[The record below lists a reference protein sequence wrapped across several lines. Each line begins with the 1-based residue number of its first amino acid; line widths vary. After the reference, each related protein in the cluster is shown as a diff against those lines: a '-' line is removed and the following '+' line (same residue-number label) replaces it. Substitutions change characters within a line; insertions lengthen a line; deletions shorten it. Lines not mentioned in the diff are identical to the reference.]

1 MDTHLLYQ
9 NLAVIAAF
17 LLIYSLIA
25 GRFESKLVNGP
36 LLFLL
41 TGWLLGPGGLALL
54 SLSIDSAGIKLLA
67 ELTLVIVL
75 FNDAANT
82 NWQILLANRQLP
94 IRLLMI
100 GLPLTL
106 IAGALFGH
114 WIFPDLPLLEMAIL
128 STILAPTDAA
138 LGKAVVSNPA
148 VPAPVREG
156 LNQESGLNDG
166 ICVPVLLLLLALI
179 SPTEQHTGTATLAI
193 TLMLEEIGIGLLVAF
208 VLTSL
213 TIRLLKIAYLNGWQ
227 LPLWRQLTM
236 PGLALLC
243 FALAQTLGGSG
254 FIAAFVGGLFIG
266 HRLGEHKHAYM
277 DSCEG
282 YGDLLSVV
290 IWMVFGATLMPMLPE
305 SAALAILALCR
316 CQPHPAADG
325 AGLAQPYRYRPQT
338 RAQALYRLVRAAGPC
353 QHRLCGDGA
362 AKRAGA
368 DRPAPHHR
376 HRALH
381 HHIERAAARPHRQP
395 LGRAFQAS
403 LSQAAPI
410 KMPPTGGIFFRGMG
424 H

>member
-1 MDTHLLYQ
+1 MDASLIYQ
-9 NLAVIAAF
+9 NLAVLAAF

-25 GRFESKLVNGP
+25 GRFESRLINGP

-41 TGWLLGPGGLALL
+41 MGWLLGSGGLGLL
-54 SLSIDSAGIKLLA
+54 SLSINSNGIKLLA

-75 FNDAANT
+75 FSDAANT
-82 NWQILLANRQLP
+82 NWQVLAANRALP
-94 IRLLMI
+94 MRLLLI

-106 IAGALFGH
+106 IGGTLFGL
-114 WIFPDLPLLEMAIL
+114 WLYPDLPLLEIAIL

-148 VPAPVREG
+148 VPAPIREG

-179 SPTEQHTGTATLAI
+179 APTEQHAGTGMLAVTL
-193 TLMLEEIGIGLLVAF
+193 LLEEIGIGLLVAL
-208 VLTSL
+208 VLASL
-213 TIRLLKIAYLNGWQ
+213 TIRLLKTSYLNGWQ

-254 FIAAFVGGLFIG
+254 FIAAFVGGLLIG

-305 SAALAILALCR
+305 LLHWQYWLYAAASLTLLRMLPVWLSLLGTGLKPELKLFIGWFGPR
-316 CQPHPAADG
+316 
-325 AGLAQPYRYRPQT
+325 GLASIVFAVMVLQHEP
-338 RAQALYRLVRAAGPC
+338 ALLGQKPIIATVLCTIVLSVILHGISANPWVRRFKAA
-353 QHRLCGDGA
+353 
-362 AKRAGA
+362 
-368 DRPAPHHR
+368 
-376 HRALH
+376 
-381 HHIERAAARPHRQP
+381 
-395 LGRAFQAS
+395 
-403 LSQAAPI
+403 
-410 KMPPTGGIFFRGMG
+410 
-424 H
+424 

>member
-1 MDTHLLYQ
+1 MDASLIYQ

-25 GRFESKLVNGP
+25 GRFESRLINGP

-41 TGWLLGPGGLALL
+41 MGWLLGPGGIELL
-54 SLSIDSAGIKLLA
+54 SLSIDSDGIKLLA

-75 FNDAANT
+75 FSDAANT
-82 NWQILLANRQLP
+82 NWQVLLANRSLP
-94 IRLLMI
+94 IRLLLI

-106 IAGALFGH
+106 LAGTLFGR
-114 WIFPDLPLLEMAIL
+114 WVYPDLPLLELAIL

-148 VPAPVREG
+148 VPAPIREG

-179 SPTEQHTGTATLAI
+179 APTEQHSGTGLLAI
-193 TLMLEEIGIGLLVAF
+193 TLLLEEIGIGLLVAWG
-208 VLTSL
+208 LTTFTL
-213 TIRLLKIAYLNGWQ
+213 RLLKTSYLNGWQ

-254 FIAAFVGGLFIG
+254 FIAAFVGGLLMG
-266 HRLGEHKHAYM
+266 RKLGEHKHAYL

-290 IWMVFGATLMPMLPE
+290 IWMVFGATLMPMLAE
-305 SAALAILALCR
+305 LLHWQYWLYAAASLTLLRMLPVWLSLLGTGLKLELKLFIGWFGPR
-316 CQPHPAADG
+316 
-325 AGLAQPYRYRPQT
+325 GLASIVFAVMVLQNEPALLGQRPIIAT
-338 RAQALYRLVRAAGPC
+338 V
-353 QHRLCGDGA
+353 LCTIILSVI
-362 AKRAGA
+362 
-368 DRPAPHHR
+368 
-376 HRALH
+376 LH
-381 HHIERAAARPHRQP
+381 GLTANPWAARFKPR
-395 LGRAFQAS
+395 
-403 LSQAAPI
+403 
-410 KMPPTGGIFFRGMG
+410 
-424 H
+424 

>member
-17 LLIYSLIA
+17 LLLYSLIA

-41 TGWLLGPGGLALL
+41 TGWLLGPGGLELL

-82 NWQILLANRQLP
+82 NWQVLLANRQLP
-94 IRLLMI
+94 IRLLLI

-106 IAGALFGH
+106 LCGALFGH
-114 WIFPDLPLLEMAIL
+114 WLFPDLPLLEMAIL

-148 VPAPVREG
+148 VPAPLREG

-179 SPTEQHTGTATLAI
+179 APTEEHTGTAALAI

-208 VLTSL
+208 VLTAL
-213 TIRLLKIAYLNGWQ
+213 TVRLLKVSYLNGWQ

-254 FIAAFVGGLFIG
+254 FIAAFVGGLLMG
-266 HRLGEHKHAYM
+266 RRLGEHKHAYI

-290 IWMVFGATLMPMLPE
+290 IWMVFGATLMPILPE
-305 SAALAILALCR
+305 LLHWQYWLYAIASLTLLR
-316 CQPHPAADG
+316 MVPVWLSLIGTGLKPELKLFIG
-325 AGLAQPYRYRPQT
+325 WFGPRGLASIVFAVMVLQNEPSLIGQRPIIAT
-338 RAQALYRLVRAAGPC
+338 V
-353 QHRLCGDGA
+353 LCTIILSVI
-362 AKRAGA
+362 
-368 DRPAPHHR
+368 
-376 HRALH
+376 LH
-381 HHIERAAARPHRQP
+381 GLTAYPWVERFKPR
-395 LGRAFQAS
+395 
-403 LSQAAPI
+403 
-410 KMPPTGGIFFRGMG
+410 
-424 H
+424 

>member
-1 MDTHLLYQ
+1 MDASLIYQ
-9 NLAVIAAF
+9 NLAVLAAF

-25 GRFESKLVNGP
+25 GRFESRLINGP

-41 TGWLLGPGGLALL
+41 MGWLLGSGGLGLL
-54 SLSIDSAGIKLLA
+54 SLSINSNGIKLLA

-75 FNDAANT
+75 FSDAANT
-82 NWQILLANRQLP
+82 NWQVLAANRALP
-94 IRLLMI
+94 MRLLLI

-106 IAGALFGH
+106 IGGTLFGL
-114 WIFPDLPLLEMAIL
+114 WLYPDLPLLEMAIL

-148 VPAPVREG
+148 VPAPIREG

-179 SPTEQHTGTATLAI
+179 APTEQHAGTGMLAVTL
-193 TLMLEEIGIGLLVAF
+193 LLEEIGIGLLVAL
-208 VLTSL
+208 VLASL
-213 TIRLLKIAYLNGWQ
+213 TIRLLKTSYLNGWQ

-254 FIAAFVGGLFIG
+254 FIAAFVGGLLIG

-305 SAALAILALCR
+305 LLHWQYWLYAAASITLLRMLPVWLSLLGTGLKPELKLFIGWFGPR
-316 CQPHPAADG
+316 
-325 AGLAQPYRYRPQT
+325 GLASIVFAVMVLQHEP
-338 RAQALYRLVRAAGPC
+338 ALLGQKPIIATVLCTIVLSVILHGISANPWVRRFKAA
-353 QHRLCGDGA
+353 
-362 AKRAGA
+362 
-368 DRPAPHHR
+368 
-376 HRALH
+376 
-381 HHIERAAARPHRQP
+381 
-395 LGRAFQAS
+395 
-403 LSQAAPI
+403 
-410 KMPPTGGIFFRGMG
+410 
-424 H
+424 

>member
-1 MDTHLLYQ
+1 MDASLIYQ

-25 GRFESKLVNGP
+25 GRFESRLINGP

-41 TGWLLGPGGLALL
+41 MGWLLGPGGIELL
-54 SLSIDSAGIKLLA
+54 SLSIDSDGIKLLA

-75 FNDAANT
+75 FSDAANT
-82 NWQILLANRQLP
+82 NWQVLLANRSLP
-94 IRLLMI
+94 IRLLLI

-106 IAGALFGH
+106 LAGTLFGR
-114 WIFPDLPLLEMAIL
+114 WVYPDLPLLELAIL

-148 VPAPVREG
+148 VPAPIREG

-179 SPTEQHTGTATLAI
+179 APTEQHSGTGLLAI
-193 TLMLEEIGIGLLVAF
+193 TLLLEEIGIGLLVAWG
-208 VLTSL
+208 LTTFTL
-213 TIRLLKIAYLNGWQ
+213 RLLKTSYLNGWQ

-254 FIAAFVGGLFIG
+254 FIAAFVGGLLMG
-266 HRLGEHKHAYM
+266 RKLGEHKHAYL

-290 IWMVFGATLMPMLPE
+290 IWMVFGATLMPMLAE
-305 SAALAILALCR
+305 LLHWQYWLYAAASLTLLRMLPVWLSLLGTGLRLELKLFIGWFGPR
-316 CQPHPAADG
+316 
-325 AGLAQPYRYRPQT
+325 GLASIVFAVMVLQNEPALLGQRPIIAT
-338 RAQALYRLVRAAGPC
+338 V
-353 QHRLCGDGA
+353 LCTIILSVI
-362 AKRAGA
+362 
-368 DRPAPHHR
+368 
-376 HRALH
+376 LH
-381 HHIERAAARPHRQP
+381 GLSANPWVARFKPR
-395 LGRAFQAS
+395 
-403 LSQAAPI
+403 
-410 KMPPTGGIFFRGMG
+410 
-424 H
+424 

>member
-1 MDTHLLYQ
+1 MDAHLLYQ

-41 TGWLLGPGGLALL
+41 SGWLLGPGGLELL

-82 NWQILLANRQLP
+82 SWQVLLANRQLP
-94 IRLLMI
+94 IRLLLI

-106 IAGALFGH
+106 LCGALFGH

-179 SPTEQHTGTATLAI
+179 APTEQHAGTATLAI

-213 TIRLLKIAYLNGWQ
+213 TIRLLKISYLNGWQ
-227 LPLWRQLTM
+227 PPLWRQLTM

-290 IWMVFGATLMPMLPE
+290 IWMVFGATLMPILPE
-305 SAALAILALCR
+305 LLHWQYWLYAIASLTLLRMAPVWLSLIGTGLKPELKLFIGWFGPR
-316 CQPHPAADG
+316 
-325 AGLAQPYRYRPQT
+325 GLASIVFAVMVLQNEPSLIGQRPIIAT
-338 RAQALYRLVRAAGPC
+338 V
-353 QHRLCGDGA
+353 LCTIILSVI
-362 AKRAGA
+362 
-368 DRPAPHHR
+368 
-376 HRALH
+376 LH
-381 HHIERAAARPHRQP
+381 GLTANPWVERFKPR
-395 LGRAFQAS
+395 
-403 LSQAAPI
+403 
-410 KMPPTGGIFFRGMG
+410 
-424 H
+424 

>member
-1 MDTHLLYQ
+1 MDAHLLYQ

-17 LLIYSLIA
+17 LLLYSLIA

-41 TGWLLGPGGLALL
+41 TGWLLGPGGLELL

-82 NWQILLANRQLP
+82 NWQVLLANRQLP
-94 IRLLMI
+94 IRLLLI

-106 IAGALFGH
+106 LCGALFGH
-114 WIFPDLPLLEMAIL
+114 WLFPDLPLLEMAIL

-148 VPAPVREG
+148 VPAPLREG

-179 SPTEQHTGTATLAI
+179 APTEEHTGTAALAI

-208 VLTSL
+208 VLTAL
-213 TIRLLKIAYLNGWQ
+213 TVRLLKVSYLNGWQ

-254 FIAAFVGGLFIG
+254 
-266 HRLGEHKHAYM
+266 
-277 DSCEG
+277 
-282 YGDLLSVV
+282 
-290 IWMVFGATLMPMLPE
+290 
-305 SAALAILALCR
+305 
-316 CQPHPAADG
+316 
-325 AGLAQPYRYRPQT
+325 
-338 RAQALYRLVRAAGPC
+338 
-353 QHRLCGDGA
+353 
-362 AKRAGA
+362 
-368 DRPAPHHR
+368 
-376 HRALH
+376 
-381 HHIERAAARPHRQP
+381 
-395 LGRAFQAS
+395 
-403 LSQAAPI
+403 
-410 KMPPTGGIFFRGMG
+410 
-424 H
+424 

>member
-1 MDTHLLYQ
+1 MDASLIYQ

-25 GRFESKLVNGP
+25 GRFESRLINGP

-41 TGWLLGPGGLALL
+41 MGWLLGPGGIELL
-54 SLSIDSAGIKLLA
+54 SLSIDSDGIKLLA

-75 FNDAANT
+75 FSDAANT
-82 NWQILLANRQLP
+82 NWQVLLANRSLP
-94 IRLLMI
+94 IRLLLI

-106 IAGALFGH
+106 LAGTLFGR
-114 WIFPDLPLLEMAIL
+114 WIYPDLPLLELAIL

-148 VPAPVREG
+148 VPAPIREG

-179 SPTEQHTGTATLAI
+179 APTEQHSGTGLLAI
-193 TLMLEEIGIGLLVAF
+193 TLLLEEIGIGLLVALG
-208 VLTSL
+208 LTTFTL
-213 TIRLLKIAYLNGWQ
+213 RLLKTSYLNGWQ

-254 FIAAFVGGLFIG
+254 FIAAFVGGLLMG
-266 HRLGEHKHAYM
+266 RKLGEHKHAYL

-290 IWMVFGATLMPMLPE
+290 IWMVFGATLMPMLAE
-305 SAALAILALCR
+305 LLHWQYWLYAAASLTLLRMLPVWLSLLGTGLKLELKLFIGWFGPR
-316 CQPHPAADG
+316 
-325 AGLAQPYRYRPQT
+325 GLASIVFAVMVLQNEPALLGQRPIIAT
-338 RAQALYRLVRAAGPC
+338 V
-353 QHRLCGDGA
+353 LCTIILSVI
-362 AKRAGA
+362 
-368 DRPAPHHR
+368 
-376 HRALH
+376 LH
-381 HHIERAAARPHRQP
+381 GLTANPWVARFKPR
-395 LGRAFQAS
+395 
-403 LSQAAPI
+403 
-410 KMPPTGGIFFRGMG
+410 
-424 H
+424 

>member
-1 MDTHLLYQ
+1 MDASLIYQ

-25 GRFESKLVNGP
+25 GRFESRLINGP

-41 TGWLLGPGGLALL
+41 MGWLLGPGGIELL
-54 SLSIDSAGIKLLA
+54 SLSIDSDGIKLLA

-75 FNDAANT
+75 FSDAANT
-82 NWQILLANRQLP
+82 NWQVLLANRSLP
-94 IRLLMI
+94 IRLLLI

-106 IAGALFGH
+106 LAGTLFGR
-114 WIFPDLPLLEMAIL
+114 WIYPDLPLLELAIL

-148 VPAPVREG
+148 VPAPIREG

-179 SPTEQHTGTATLAI
+179 APTEQHSGTGLLAI
-193 TLMLEEIGIGLLVAF
+193 TLLLEEIGIGLLVAWG
-208 VLTSL
+208 LTTFTL
-213 TIRLLKIAYLNGWQ
+213 RLLKTSYLNGWQ

-254 FIAAFVGGLFIG
+254 FIAAFVGGLLIG
-266 HRLGEHKHAYM
+266 RKLGEHKHAYM

-290 IWMVFGATLMPMLPE
+290 IWMVFGATLMPMLAE
-305 SAALAILALCR
+305 LLHWQYWLYAAASLTLLRMLPVWLSLLGTGLKLELKLFIGWFGPR
-316 CQPHPAADG
+316 
-325 AGLAQPYRYRPQT
+325 GLASIVFAVMVLQNEPALLGQRPIIAT
-338 RAQALYRLVRAAGPC
+338 V
-353 QHRLCGDGA
+353 LCTIILSVI
-362 AKRAGA
+362 
-368 DRPAPHHR
+368 
-376 HRALH
+376 LH
-381 HHIERAAARPHRQP
+381 GLTANPWVARFKPR
-395 LGRAFQAS
+395 
-403 LSQAAPI
+403 
-410 KMPPTGGIFFRGMG
+410 
-424 H
+424 

>member
-1 MDTHLLYQ
+1 MDAHLLYQ

-17 LLIYSLIA
+17 LLVYSLIA

-41 TGWLLGPGGLALL
+41 TGWLLGPGGLELL

-82 NWQILLANRQLP
+82 NWQVLLANRQLP
-94 IRLLMI
+94 IRLLLI

-106 IAGALFGH
+106 LGGALFGH

-179 SPTEQHTGTATLAI
+179 APTEQHAGTATLAI

-213 TIRLLKIAYLNGWQ
+213 TIRLLKISYLNGWQ

-290 IWMVFGATLMPMLPE
+290 IWMVFGATLMPILPE
-305 SAALAILALCR
+305 LLHWQYWLYAIASLTLLR
-316 CQPHPAADG
+316 IVPVWLSLIGTGLKPELKLFIG
-325 AGLAQPYRYRPQT
+325 WFGPRGLASIVFAVMVLQNEPSLIGQRPIIAT
-338 RAQALYRLVRAAGPC
+338 V
-353 QHRLCGDGA
+353 LCTIILSVI
-362 AKRAGA
+362 
-368 DRPAPHHR
+368 
-376 HRALH
+376 LH
-381 HHIERAAARPHRQP
+381 GLTANPWVERFKPR
-395 LGRAFQAS
+395 
-403 LSQAAPI
+403 
-410 KMPPTGGIFFRGMG
+410 
-424 H
+424 

>member
-1 MDTHLLYQ
+1 MIYQ

-25 GRFESKLVNGP
+25 GRFESRLINGP

-41 TGWLLGPGGLALL
+41 MGWLLGPGGIELL
-54 SLSIDSAGIKLLA
+54 SLSIDSDGIKLLA

-75 FNDAANT
+75 FSDAANT
-82 NWQILLANRQLP
+82 NWQVLLANRSLP
-94 IRLLMI
+94 IRLLLI

-106 IAGALFGH
+106 LAGTLFGR
-114 WIFPDLPLLEMAIL
+114 WVYPDLPLLELAIL

-148 VPAPVREG
+148 VPAPIREG

-179 SPTEQHTGTATLAI
+179 APTEQHSGTGLLAI
-193 TLMLEEIGIGLLVAF
+193 TLLLEEIGIGLLVAWG
-208 VLTSL
+208 LTTFTL
-213 TIRLLKIAYLNGWQ
+213 RLLKTSYLNGWQ

-254 FIAAFVGGLFIG
+254 FIAAFVGGLLMG
-266 HRLGEHKHAYM
+266 RKLGEHKHAYL

-290 IWMVFGATLMPMLPE
+290 IWMVFGATLMPMLAE
-305 SAALAILALCR
+305 LLHWQYWLYAAASLTLLRMVPVWLSLLGTGLKLELKLFIGWFGPR
-316 CQPHPAADG
+316 
-325 AGLAQPYRYRPQT
+325 GLASIVFAVMVLQNEPALLGQRPIIAT
-338 RAQALYRLVRAAGPC
+338 V
-353 QHRLCGDGA
+353 LCTIILSVI
-362 AKRAGA
+362 
-368 DRPAPHHR
+368 
-376 HRALH
+376 LH
-381 HHIERAAARPHRQP
+381 GLSANPWVARFKPR
-395 LGRAFQAS
+395 
-403 LSQAAPI
+403 
-410 KMPPTGGIFFRGMG
+410 
-424 H
+424 

>member
-1 MDTHLLYQ
+1 MDAHLLYQ

-41 TGWLLGPGGLALL
+41 TGWLLGPGGLELL

-82 NWQILLANRQLP
+82 NWQVLLANRQLP
-94 IRLLMI
+94 IRLLLI

-106 IAGALFGH
+106 LCGALFGH

-179 SPTEQHTGTATLAI
+179 APTEQHAGTVTLAI

-213 TIRLLKIAYLNGWQ
+213 TIRLLKISYLNGWQ

-290 IWMVFGATLMPMLPE
+290 IWMVFGATLMPILPE
-305 SAALAILALCR
+305 LLHWQYWLYAIASLTLLR
-316 CQPHPAADG
+316 MVPVWLSLIGTGLKPELKLFIG
-325 AGLAQPYRYRPQT
+325 WFGPRGLASIVFAVMVLQNEPSLIGQRPIIAT
-338 RAQALYRLVRAAGPC
+338 V
-353 QHRLCGDGA
+353 LCTIILSVI
-362 AKRAGA
+362 
-368 DRPAPHHR
+368 
-376 HRALH
+376 LH
-381 HHIERAAARPHRQP
+381 GLTANPWVERFKPR
-395 LGRAFQAS
+395 
-403 LSQAAPI
+403 
-410 KMPPTGGIFFRGMG
+410 
-424 H
+424 

>member
-1 MDTHLLYQ
+1 MDAHLLYQ

-17 LLIYSLIA
+17 LLVYSLIA

-41 TGWLLGPGGLALL
+41 TGWLLGPGGLELI

-82 NWQILLANRQLP
+82 NWQVLLANRQLP
-94 IRLLMI
+94 IRLLLI

-106 IAGALFGH
+106 LCGALFGH

-179 SPTEQHTGTATLAI
+179 APTEQHAGTATLAI

-213 TIRLLKIAYLNGWQ
+213 TIRLLKISYLNGWQ

-290 IWMVFGATLMPMLPE
+290 IWMVFGATLMPILPE
-305 SAALAILALCR
+305 LLHWQYWLYAFASLTLLRMVPVWLSLIGTGLKPELKLFIGWFGPR
-316 CQPHPAADG
+316 
-325 AGLAQPYRYRPQT
+325 GLASIVFAVMVLQNEPSLIGQRPIIAT
-338 RAQALYRLVRAAGPC
+338 V
-353 QHRLCGDGA
+353 LCTIILSVI
-362 AKRAGA
+362 
-368 DRPAPHHR
+368 
-376 HRALH
+376 LH
-381 HHIERAAARPHRQP
+381 GLTANPWVERFKPR
-395 LGRAFQAS
+395 
-403 LSQAAPI
+403 
-410 KMPPTGGIFFRGMG
+410 
-424 H
+424 

>member
-1 MDTHLLYQ
+1 MDASLIYQ

-25 GRFESKLVNGP
+25 GRFESRLINGP

-41 TGWLLGPGGLALL
+41 MGWLLGPGGIELL
-54 SLSIDSAGIKLLA
+54 SLSIDSDGIKLLA

-75 FNDAANT
+75 FSDAANT
-82 NWQILLANRQLP
+82 NWQVLLANRSLP
-94 IRLLMI
+94 IRLLLI

-106 IAGALFGH
+106 LAGTLFGR
-114 WIFPDLPLLEMAIL
+114 WIYPDLPLLELAIL

-148 VPAPVREG
+148 VPAPIREG

-179 SPTEQHTGTATLAI
+179 APTEQHSGTGLLAI
-193 TLMLEEIGIGLLVAF
+193 TLLLEEIGIGLLMAWG
-208 VLTSL
+208 LTTFTL
-213 TIRLLKIAYLNGWQ
+213 RLLKTSYLNGWQ

-254 FIAAFVGGLFIG
+254 FIAAFVGGLLMG
-266 HRLGEHKHAYM
+266 RKLGEHKHAYL

-290 IWMVFGATLMPMLPE
+290 IWMVFGATLMPMLAE
-305 SAALAILALCR
+305 LLHWQYWLYAAASLTLLRMLPVWLSLLGTGLKLELKLFIGWFGPR
-316 CQPHPAADG
+316 
-325 AGLAQPYRYRPQT
+325 GLASIVFAVMVLQNEPALLGQRPIIAT
-338 RAQALYRLVRAAGPC
+338 V
-353 QHRLCGDGA
+353 LCTIILSVI
-362 AKRAGA
+362 
-368 DRPAPHHR
+368 
-376 HRALH
+376 LH
-381 HHIERAAARPHRQP
+381 GLTANPWVARFKPR
-395 LGRAFQAS
+395 
-403 LSQAAPI
+403 
-410 KMPPTGGIFFRGMG
+410 
-424 H
+424 

>member
-1 MDTHLLYQ
+1 MDAHLLYQ

-17 LLIYSLIA
+17 LLLYSLIA

-41 TGWLLGPGGLALL
+41 TGWLLGPGGLELL

-82 NWQILLANRQLP
+82 NWQVLLANRQLP
-94 IRLLMI
+94 IRLLLI

-106 IAGALFGH
+106 LCGALFGH
-114 WIFPDLPLLEMAIL
+114 WLFPDLPLLEMAIL

-148 VPAPVREG
+148 VPAPLREG

-179 SPTEQHTGTATLAI
+179 APTEEHTGTAALAI

-208 VLTSL
+208 VLTAL
-213 TIRLLKIAYLNGWQ
+213 TVRLLKVSYLNGWQ

-290 IWMVFGATLMPMLPE
+290 IWMVFGATLMPILPE
-305 SAALAILALCR
+305 LLHWQYWLYAIASLTLLR
-316 CQPHPAADG
+316 MVPVWLSLIGTGLKPKLKLFIG
-325 AGLAQPYRYRPQT
+325 WFGPRGLASIVFAVMVLQNEPSLIGQRPIIAT
-338 RAQALYRLVRAAGPC
+338 V
-353 QHRLCGDGA
+353 LCTIILSVI
-362 AKRAGA
+362 
-368 DRPAPHHR
+368 
-376 HRALH
+376 LH
-381 HHIERAAARPHRQP
+381 GLTANPWVERFKPR
-395 LGRAFQAS
+395 
-403 LSQAAPI
+403 
-410 KMPPTGGIFFRGMG
+410 
-424 H
+424 

>member
-1 MDTHLLYQ
+1 MDASLIYQ
-9 NLAVIAAF
+9 NLAVLAAF

-25 GRFESKLVNGP
+25 GRFESRLINGP

-41 TGWLLGPGGLALL
+41 MGWLLGPGELGLL
-54 SLSIDSAGIKLLA
+54 SLSVNSEGIKLLA

-82 NWQILLANRQLP
+82 NWQILAANRALP
-94 IRLLMI
+94 IRLLLI

-106 IAGALFGH
+106 LGGTLFGL
-114 WIFPDLPLLEMAIL
+114 WLYPDLPLLELAIL

-148 VPAPVREG
+148 VPAPIREG

-179 SPTEQHTGTATLAI
+179 APTEQHTGTGMLAMTL
-193 TLMLEEIGIGLLVAF
+193 LLEEIGIGLLVAL

-213 TIRLLKIAYLNGWQ
+213 TIRLLKTSYLNGWQ

-254 FIAAFVGGLFIG
+254 FIAAFVGGLLMG
-266 HRLGEHKHAYM
+266 RRLGDHKHAYM

-290 IWMVFGATLMPMLPE
+290 IWMVFGATLMPMLPMLLHWQYWLY
-305 SAALAILALCR
+305 AAASLTLLRMLPVWLSLLGTGQSFELKLFIGWFGPR
-316 CQPHPAADG
+316 
-325 AGLAQPYRYRPQT
+325 GLASIVFAVMVLQHEP
-338 RAQALYRLVRAAGPC
+338 ALLGQEPIIATVLCTIILSVILHGISANPWVRRFKTA
-353 QHRLCGDGA
+353 
-362 AKRAGA
+362 
-368 DRPAPHHR
+368 
-376 HRALH
+376 
-381 HHIERAAARPHRQP
+381 
-395 LGRAFQAS
+395 
-403 LSQAAPI
+403 
-410 KMPPTGGIFFRGMG
+410 
-424 H
+424 

>member
-1 MDTHLLYQ
+1 MDAHLLYQ
-9 NLAVIAAF
+9 NLAVTAAF

-41 TGWLLGPGGLALL
+41 TGWLLGPGGLELL

-82 NWQILLANRQLP
+82 NWQVLLANRQLP
-94 IRLLMI
+94 IRLLLI

-106 IAGALFGH
+106 LCGALFGH

-148 VPAPVREG
+148 VPAPLREG

-179 SPTEQHTGTATLAI
+179 APTEEHTGTATLAI

-208 VLTSL
+208 VLTAL
-213 TIRLLKIAYLNGWQ
+213 TVRLLKVSYLNGWQ

-254 FIAAFVGGLFIG
+254 FIAAFVGGLLMG
-266 HRLGEHKHAYM
+266 RRLGEHKHAYM

-290 IWMVFGATLMPMLPE
+290 IWMVFGATLMPILPE
-305 SAALAILALCR
+305 LLHWQFWLYAAASLTLLRMVPVWLSLIGTGLKPELKLFIGWFGPR
-316 CQPHPAADG
+316 
-325 AGLAQPYRYRPQT
+325 GLASIVFAVMVLQNEPSLIGQRPIIAT
-338 RAQALYRLVRAAGPC
+338 V
-353 QHRLCGDGA
+353 LCTIILSVI
-362 AKRAGA
+362 
-368 DRPAPHHR
+368 
-376 HRALH
+376 LH
-381 HHIERAAARPHRQP
+381 GLSANPWVERFKPR
-395 LGRAFQAS
+395 
-403 LSQAAPI
+403 
-410 KMPPTGGIFFRGMG
+410 
-424 H
+424 

>member
-1 MDTHLLYQ
+1 MDAHLLYQ

-41 TGWLLGPGGLALL
+41 TGWLLGPGGLELL

-82 NWQILLANRQLP
+82 NWQVLLANRQLP
-94 IRLLMI
+94 IRLLLI

-106 IAGALFGH
+106 LCGALFGH

-179 SPTEQHTGTATLAI
+179 APTEQHAGTATLAI

-213 TIRLLKIAYLNGWQ
+213 TIRLLKISYLNGWQ

-266 HRLGEHKHAYM
+266 HRLGEHKHSYM

-290 IWMVFGATLMPMLPE
+290 IWMVFGATLMPILPE
-305 SAALAILALCR
+305 LLHWQYWLYAIASLTLLR
-316 CQPHPAADG
+316 MVPVWLSLIGTGLKPELKLFIG
-325 AGLAQPYRYRPQT
+325 WFGPRGLASIVFAVMVLQNEPSLIGQRPIIAT
-338 RAQALYRLVRAAGPC
+338 V
-353 QHRLCGDGA
+353 LCTIILSVI
-362 AKRAGA
+362 
-368 DRPAPHHR
+368 
-376 HRALH
+376 LH
-381 HHIERAAARPHRQP
+381 GLTANPWVERFKPR
-395 LGRAFQAS
+395 
-403 LSQAAPI
+403 
-410 KMPPTGGIFFRGMG
+410 
-424 H
+424 

>member
-1 MDTHLLYQ
+1 MDAYLLYQ

-17 LLIYSLIA
+17 LLVYSLIA

-41 TGWLLGPGGLALL
+41 TGWLLGPGGLELL

-82 NWQILLANRQLP
+82 NWQVLLANRQLP
-94 IRLLMI
+94 IRLLLI

-106 IAGALFGH
+106 LCGALFGH

-179 SPTEQHTGTATLAI
+179 APTEQHAGTATLAI

-213 TIRLLKIAYLNGWQ
+213 TIRLLKISYLNGWQ

-290 IWMVFGATLMPMLPE
+290 IWMVFGATLMPILPE
-305 SAALAILALCR
+305 LLHWQYWLYAIASLTLLR
-316 CQPHPAADG
+316 MVPVWLSLIGTGLKTELKLFIGWFGPR
-325 AGLAQPYRYRPQT
+325 GLASIVFAVMVLQNEPTLIGQRPIIAT
-338 RAQALYRLVRAAGPC
+338 V
-353 QHRLCGDGA
+353 LCTIILSVI
-362 AKRAGA
+362 
-368 DRPAPHHR
+368 
-376 HRALH
+376 LH
-381 HHIERAAARPHRQP
+381 GLTANPWVERFKPR
-395 LGRAFQAS
+395 
-403 LSQAAPI
+403 
-410 KMPPTGGIFFRGMG
+410 
-424 H
+424 

>member
-1 MDTHLLYQ
+1 MDASLIYQ
-9 NLAVIAAF
+9 NLAVLAAF

-41 TGWLLGPGGLALL
+41 MGWLLGSGGLGLL
-54 SLSIDSAGIKLLA
+54 SLSINSDGIKLLA

-75 FNDAANT
+75 FSDAANT
-82 NWQILLANRQLP
+82 NWQVLAAHRALP
-94 IRLLMI
+94 MRLLLI

-106 IAGALFGH
+106 IGGTLFGL
-114 WIFPDLPLLEMAIL
+114 WLYPDLPLLEMAIL

-148 VPAPVREG
+148 VPAPIREG

-179 SPTEQHTGTATLAI
+179 APTEQHAGTGMLAVTL
-193 TLMLEEIGIGLLVAF
+193 LLEEIGIGLLVAL

-213 TIRLLKIAYLNGWQ
+213 TLRLLKTSYLNGWQ

-254 FIAAFVGGLFIG
+254 FIAAFVGGLLIG
-266 HRLGEHKHAYM
+266 RRLGEHKHAYL

-290 IWMVFGATLMPMLPE
+290 IWMVFGATLMPMLAELRHWQYWLYAAASLTLLRMLPVWLSLLGTGLKPE
-305 SAALAILALCR
+305 LKLFIGWFGPR
-316 CQPHPAADG
+316 
-325 AGLAQPYRYRPQT
+325 GLASIVFAVMVLQHKPALLGQT
-338 RAQALYRLVRAAGPC
+338 PIIATV
-353 QHRLCGDGA
+353 LCTIILSVILHGISA
-362 AKRAGA
+362 NPWVKRFK
-368 DRPAPHHR
+368 
-376 HRALH
+376 L
-381 HHIERAAARPHRQP
+381 
-395 LGRAFQAS
+395 
-403 LSQAAPI
+403 
-410 KMPPTGGIFFRGMG
+410 
-424 H
+424 

>member
-1 MDTHLLYQ
+1 MDAFLIYQ

-25 GRFESKLVNGP
+25 GRFESRLINGP

-41 TGWLLGPGGLALL
+41 MGWLLGPGGIELL
-54 SLSIDSAGIKLLA
+54 SLSIDSDGIKLLA

-75 FNDAANT
+75 FSDAANT
-82 NWQILLANRQLP
+82 NWQVLLANRSLP
-94 IRLLMI
+94 IRLLLI

-106 IAGALFGH
+106 LAGTLFGR
-114 WIFPDLPLLEMAIL
+114 WVYPDLPLLELAIL

-148 VPAPVREG
+148 VPAPIREG

-179 SPTEQHTGTATLAI
+179 APTEQHSGTGLLAI
-193 TLMLEEIGIGLLVAF
+193 TLLLEEIGIGLLVAWG
-208 VLTSL
+208 LTTFTL
-213 TIRLLKIAYLNGWQ
+213 RLLKTSYLNGWQ

-254 FIAAFVGGLFIG
+254 FIAAFVGGLLMG
-266 HRLGEHKHAYM
+266 RKLGEHKHAYL

-290 IWMVFGATLMPMLPE
+290 IWMVFGATLMPMLAE
-305 SAALAILALCR
+305 LLHWQYWLYAAASLTLLRMLPVWLSLLGTGLKLELKLFIGWFGPR
-316 CQPHPAADG
+316 
-325 AGLAQPYRYRPQT
+325 GLASIVFAVMVLQNEPALLGQRPIIAT
-338 RAQALYRLVRAAGPC
+338 V
-353 QHRLCGDGA
+353 LCTIILSVI
-362 AKRAGA
+362 
-368 DRPAPHHR
+368 
-376 HRALH
+376 LH
-381 HHIERAAARPHRQP
+381 GLTANPWVARFKPR
-395 LGRAFQAS
+395 
-403 LSQAAPI
+403 
-410 KMPPTGGIFFRGMG
+410 
-424 H
+424 

>member
-1 MDTHLLYQ
+1 MDASLIYQ

-25 GRFESKLVNGP
+25 GRFESRLINGP

-41 TGWLLGPGGLALL
+41 MGWLLGPGGIELL
-54 SLSIDSAGIKLLA
+54 SLSIDSDGIKLLA

-75 FNDAANT
+75 FSDAANT
-82 NWQILLANRQLP
+82 NWQVLLANRSLP
-94 IRLLMI
+94 IRLLLI

-106 IAGALFGH
+106 LAGTLFGR
-114 WIFPDLPLLEMAIL
+114 WIYPDLPLLELAIL

-148 VPAPVREG
+148 VPAPIREG

-179 SPTEQHTGTATLAI
+179 APTEQHTGTGLLAI
-193 TLMLEEIGIGLLVAF
+193 TLLLEEIGIGLLVAWG
-208 VLTSL
+208 LTTFTL
-213 TIRLLKIAYLNGWQ
+213 RLLKTSYLNGWQ

-254 FIAAFVGGLFIG
+254 FIAAFVGGLLMG
-266 HRLGEHKHAYM
+266 RKLGEHKHAYL

-290 IWMVFGATLMPMLPE
+290 IWMVFGATLMPMLAE
-305 SAALAILALCR
+305 LLHWQYWLYAAASLTLLRMVPVWLSLLGTGLKLELKLFIGWFGPRGLASIVFAVMVLQNELALLGQRPIIATVLCTIILSVIL
-316 CQPHPAADG
+316 H
-325 AGLAQPYRYRPQT
+325 GLTANPW
-338 RAQALYRLVRAAGPC
+338 V
-353 QHRLCGDGA
+353 
-362 AKRAGA
+362 
-368 DRPAPHHR
+368 
-376 HRALH
+376 
-381 HHIERAAARPHRQP
+381 ARFKPR
-395 LGRAFQAS
+395 
-403 LSQAAPI
+403 
-410 KMPPTGGIFFRGMG
+410 
-424 H
+424 

>member
-1 MDTHLLYQ
+1 MDAHLLYQ

-17 LLIYSLIA
+17 LLVYSLIA

-41 TGWLLGPGGLALL
+41 TGWLLGPGGLELL

-82 NWQILLANRQLP
+82 NWQVLLANRQLP
-94 IRLLMI
+94 IRLLLI

-106 IAGALFGH
+106 LCGALFGH
-114 WIFPDLPLLEMAIL
+114 WLFPDLPLLEMAIL

-179 SPTEQHTGTATLAI
+179 APTEQHTGTATLAI

-208 VLTSL
+208 VLTAL
-213 TIRLLKIAYLNGWQ
+213 TVRLLKISYLNGWQ

-290 IWMVFGATLMPMLPE
+290 IWMVFGATLMPILPE
-305 SAALAILALCR
+305 LLHWQYWLYATASLTLLRMVPVWLSLIGTGLKPELKLFIGWFGPR
-316 CQPHPAADG
+316 
-325 AGLAQPYRYRPQT
+325 GLASIVFAVMVLQNEPSLIGQRPIIAT
-338 RAQALYRLVRAAGPC
+338 V
-353 QHRLCGDGA
+353 LCTIILSVI
-362 AKRAGA
+362 
-368 DRPAPHHR
+368 
-376 HRALH
+376 LH
-381 HHIERAAARPHRQP
+381 GLTANPWVERFKPR
-395 LGRAFQAS
+395 
-403 LSQAAPI
+403 
-410 KMPPTGGIFFRGMG
+410 
-424 H
+424 

>member
-1 MDTHLLYQ
+1 MDASLIYQ
-9 NLAVIAAF
+9 NLAVLAAF

-25 GRFESKLVNGP
+25 GRFESRLINGP

-41 TGWLLGPGGLALL
+41 MGWLLGPGGLGLM
-54 SLSIDSAGIKLLA
+54 SLSVDSKGIKLLA

-82 NWQILLANRQLP
+82 NWQVLAANRALP
-94 IRLLMI
+94 IRLLLI

-106 IAGALFGH
+106 LGGTLFGL
-114 WIFPDLPLLEMAIL
+114 WLYPDLPLLELAIL

-148 VPAPVREG
+148 VPAPIREG

-179 SPTEQHTGTATLAI
+179 APTEQHAGTGMLAI
-193 TLMLEEIGIGLLVAF
+193 TLLLEEIGIGLLVAL

-213 TIRLLKIAYLNGWQ
+213 TIRLLKTSYLNGWQ

-254 FIAAFVGGLFIG
+254 FIAAFVGGLLMG
-266 HRLGEHKHAYM
+266 RRLGDHKHAYM

-290 IWMVFGATLMPMLPE
+290 IWMVFGATLMPMLPDLLHWQYWLY
-305 SAALAILALCR
+305 AAASLTLLRMLPVWLSLLGTGLKPELILFIGWFGPR
-316 CQPHPAADG
+316 
-325 AGLAQPYRYRPQT
+325 GLASIVFAVMVLQHEP
-338 RAQALYRLVRAAGPC
+338 ALLGQEPIIATVLCTIILSVILHGISANPWVRRFKTA
-353 QHRLCGDGA
+353 
-362 AKRAGA
+362 
-368 DRPAPHHR
+368 
-376 HRALH
+376 
-381 HHIERAAARPHRQP
+381 
-395 LGRAFQAS
+395 
-403 LSQAAPI
+403 
-410 KMPPTGGIFFRGMG
+410 
-424 H
+424 

>member
-1 MDTHLLYQ
+1 MDASLIYQ

-25 GRFESKLVNGP
+25 GRFESRLINGP

-41 TGWLLGPGGLALL
+41 MGWLLGPGGIELL
-54 SLSIDSAGIKLLA
+54 SLSIDSDGIKLLA

-75 FNDAANT
+75 FSDAANT
-82 NWQILLANRQLP
+82 NWQVLLANRSLP
-94 IRLLMI
+94 IRLLLI

-106 IAGALFGH
+106 LAGTLFGR
-114 WIFPDLPLLEMAIL
+114 WVYPDLPLLELAIL

-148 VPAPVREG
+148 VPAPIREG

-179 SPTEQHTGTATLAI
+179 APTEQHSGTGLLAI
-193 TLMLEEIGIGLLVAF
+193 TLLLEEIGIGLLVAWG
-208 VLTSL
+208 LTTFTL
-213 TIRLLKIAYLNGWQ
+213 RLLKTSYLNGWQ

-254 FIAAFVGGLFIG
+254 FIAAFVGGLLMG
-266 HRLGEHKHAYM
+266 RKLGEHKHAYL

-290 IWMVFGATLMPMLPE
+290 IWMVFGATLMPMLAE
-305 SAALAILALCR
+305 LLHWQYWLYAAASLTMLRMVPVWLSLLGTGLKLELKLFIGWFGPR
-316 CQPHPAADG
+316 
-325 AGLAQPYRYRPQT
+325 GLASIVFAVMVLQNEPALLGQRPIIAT
-338 RAQALYRLVRAAGPC
+338 V
-353 QHRLCGDGA
+353 LCTIILSVI
-362 AKRAGA
+362 
-368 DRPAPHHR
+368 
-376 HRALH
+376 LH
-381 HHIERAAARPHRQP
+381 GLSANPWVARFKPR
-395 LGRAFQAS
+395 
-403 LSQAAPI
+403 
-410 KMPPTGGIFFRGMG
+410 
-424 H
+424 

>member
-1 MDTHLLYQ
+1 MDAHLLYQ

-17 LLIYSLIA
+17 LLVYSLIA

-41 TGWLLGPGGLALL
+41 TGWLLGPGGLELL

-82 NWQILLANRQLP
+82 NWQVLLANRQLP
-94 IRLLMI
+94 IRLLLI

-106 IAGALFGH
+106 LCGALFGH

-179 SPTEQHTGTATLAI
+179 APTEQHAGTATLAI

-213 TIRLLKIAYLNGWQ
+213 TIRLLKISYLNGWQ

-266 HRLGEHKHAYM
+266 HRLGEHKQAYM

-290 IWMVFGATLMPMLPE
+290 IWMVFGATLMPILPE
-305 SAALAILALCR
+305 LLHWQYWLYAIASLTLLR
-316 CQPHPAADG
+316 MVPVWLSLIGTGLKPELKLFIG
-325 AGLAQPYRYRPQT
+325 WFGPRGLASIVFAVMVLQNEPALIGQRPIIAT
-338 RAQALYRLVRAAGPC
+338 V
-353 QHRLCGDGA
+353 LCIIILSVILHGLTA
-362 AKRAGA
+362 NPWVERFK
-368 DRPAPHHR
+368 PH
-376 HRALH
+376 
-381 HHIERAAARPHRQP
+381 
-395 LGRAFQAS
+395 
-403 LSQAAPI
+403 
-410 KMPPTGGIFFRGMG
+410 
-424 H
+424 

>member
-1 MDTHLLYQ
+1 MDASLIYQ
-9 NLAVIAAF
+9 NLAVLAAF

-25 GRFESKLVNGP
+25 GRFESRLINGP

-41 TGWLLGPGGLALL
+41 MGWLLGSGGLGLL
-54 SLSIDSAGIKLLA
+54 SLSINSNGIKLLA

-75 FNDAANT
+75 FSDAANT
-82 NWQILLANRQLP
+82 NWQVLAAHRALP
-94 IRLLMI
+94 MRLLLI

-106 IAGALFGH
+106 IGGTLFGL
-114 WIFPDLPLLEMAIL
+114 WLYPDLPLLEMAIL

-148 VPAPVREG
+148 VPAPIREG

-179 SPTEQHTGTATLAI
+179 APTEQHAGTGMLAVTL
-193 TLMLEEIGIGLLVAF
+193 LLEEIGIGLLVAL
-208 VLTSL
+208 VLASL
-213 TIRLLKIAYLNGWQ
+213 TIRLLKTSYLNGWQ

-254 FIAAFVGGLFIG
+254 FIAAFVGGLLIG

-305 SAALAILALCR
+305 LLHWQYWLYAAASLTLLRMLPVWLSLLGTSLKPELKLFIGWFGPR
-316 CQPHPAADG
+316 
-325 AGLAQPYRYRPQT
+325 GLASIVFAVMVLQHEP
-338 RAQALYRLVRAAGPC
+338 ALLGQKPIIATVLCTIVLSVILHGISANPWVRRFKAA
-353 QHRLCGDGA
+353 
-362 AKRAGA
+362 
-368 DRPAPHHR
+368 
-376 HRALH
+376 
-381 HHIERAAARPHRQP
+381 
-395 LGRAFQAS
+395 
-403 LSQAAPI
+403 
-410 KMPPTGGIFFRGMG
+410 
-424 H
+424 

>member
-1 MDTHLLYQ
+1 MDASLIYQ

-25 GRFESKLVNGP
+25 GRFESRLINGP

-41 TGWLLGPGGLALL
+41 MGWLLGPGGIELL
-54 SLSIDSAGIKLLA
+54 SLSIDSDGIKLLA

-75 FNDAANT
+75 FSDAANT
-82 NWQILLANRQLP
+82 NWQVLLANRSLP
-94 IRLLMI
+94 IRLLLI

-106 IAGALFGH
+106 LAGTLFGR
-114 WIFPDLPLLEMAIL
+114 WIYPDLPLLELAIL

-148 VPAPVREG
+148 VPAPIREG

-179 SPTEQHTGTATLAI
+179 APTEQHSGTGLLAI
-193 TLMLEEIGIGLLVAF
+193 TLLLEEIGIGLLVAWG
-208 VLTSL
+208 LTTFTL
-213 TIRLLKIAYLNGWQ
+213 RLLKTSYLNGWQ

-254 FIAAFVGGLFIG
+254 FIAAFVGGLLMG
-266 HRLGEHKHAYM
+266 RKLGEHKHAYL

-290 IWMVFGATLMPMLPE
+290 IWMVFGATLMPMLTE
-305 SAALAILALCR
+305 LLHWQYWLYAAASLTLLRMVPVWLSLLGTGLKLELKLFIGWFGPR
-316 CQPHPAADG
+316 
-325 AGLAQPYRYRPQT
+325 GLASIVFAVMVLQNEP
-338 RAQALYRLVRAAGPC
+338 ALLGQRLIIATV
-353 QHRLCGDGA
+353 LCTIILSVI
-362 AKRAGA
+362 
-368 DRPAPHHR
+368 
-376 HRALH
+376 LH
-381 HHIERAAARPHRQP
+381 GLTANPWVARFKPR
-395 LGRAFQAS
+395 
-403 LSQAAPI
+403 
-410 KMPPTGGIFFRGMG
+410 
-424 H
+424 

>member
-1 MDTHLLYQ
+1 MDASLIYQ

-25 GRFESKLVNGP
+25 GRFESRLINGP

-41 TGWLLGPGGLALL
+41 MGWLLGPGGIELL
-54 SLSIDSAGIKLLA
+54 SLSIDSDGIKLLA

-75 FNDAANT
+75 FSDAANT
-82 NWQILLANRQLP
+82 NWQVLLANRSLP
-94 IRLLMI
+94 IRLLLI

-106 IAGALFGH
+106 LAGTLFGR
-114 WIFPDLPLLEMAIL
+114 WVYPDLPLLELAIL

-148 VPAPVREG
+148 VPAPIREG

-179 SPTEQHTGTATLAI
+179 APTEQHNGTGLLAI
-193 TLMLEEIGIGLLVAF
+193 TLLLEEIGIGLLVAWG
-208 VLTSL
+208 LTTFTL
-213 TIRLLKIAYLNGWQ
+213 RLLKTSYLNGWQ

-254 FIAAFVGGLFIG
+254 FIAAFVGGLLMG
-266 HRLGEHKHAYM
+266 HRLGEHKHAYL

-290 IWMVFGATLMPMLPE
+290 IWMVFGATLMPMLTE
-305 SAALAILALCR
+305 LLHWQYWLYAAASLTLLRMVPVWLSLLGTGLKLELKLFIGWFGPR
-316 CQPHPAADG
+316 
-325 AGLAQPYRYRPQT
+325 GLASIVFAVMVLQNEPALLGQRPIIAT
-338 RAQALYRLVRAAGPC
+338 V
-353 QHRLCGDGA
+353 LCTIILSVI
-362 AKRAGA
+362 
-368 DRPAPHHR
+368 
-376 HRALH
+376 LH
-381 HHIERAAARPHRQP
+381 GLSANPWVARFKPR
-395 LGRAFQAS
+395 
-403 LSQAAPI
+403 
-410 KMPPTGGIFFRGMG
+410 
-424 H
+424 

>member
-1 MDTHLLYQ
+1 MDASLIYQ

-25 GRFESKLVNGP
+25 GRFESRLINGP

-41 TGWLLGPGGLALL
+41 MGWLLGPGGIELL
-54 SLSIDSAGIKLLA
+54 SLSIDSDGIKLLA

-75 FNDAANT
+75 FSDAANT
-82 NWQILLANRQLP
+82 NWQVLLANRSLP
-94 IRLLMI
+94 IRLLLI

-106 IAGALFGH
+106 LAGTLFGH
-114 WIFPDLPLLEMAIL
+114 WLFPDLPLLEMAIL

-148 VPAPVREG
+148 VPAPIREG

-179 SPTEQHTGTATLAI
+179 APTEQHSGTGLLAI
-193 TLMLEEIGIGLLVAF
+193 TLLLEEIGIGLLVAWG
-208 VLTSL
+208 LTTFTL
-213 TIRLLKIAYLNGWQ
+213 RLLKTSYLNGWQ

-254 FIAAFVGGLFIG
+254 FIAAFVGGLLMG
-266 HRLGEHKHAYM
+266 RKLGEHKHAYL

-290 IWMVFGATLMPMLPE
+290 IWMVFGATLMPMLTE
-305 SAALAILALCR
+305 LLHWQYWLYAAASLTLLRMVPVWLSLLGTGLKLELKLFIGWFGPR
-316 CQPHPAADG
+316 
-325 AGLAQPYRYRPQT
+325 GLASIVFAVMVLQNEPALLGQRPIIAT
-338 RAQALYRLVRAAGPC
+338 V
-353 QHRLCGDGA
+353 LCTIILSVI
-362 AKRAGA
+362 
-368 DRPAPHHR
+368 
-376 HRALH
+376 LH
-381 HHIERAAARPHRQP
+381 GLTANPWVARFKPR
-395 LGRAFQAS
+395 
-403 LSQAAPI
+403 
-410 KMPPTGGIFFRGMG
+410 
-424 H
+424 

>member
-1 MDTHLLYQ
+1 MDASLIYQ

-25 GRFESKLVNGP
+25 GRFESRLINGP

-41 TGWLLGPGGLALL
+41 MGWLLGPGGIELL
-54 SLSIDSAGIKLLA
+54 SLSIDSDGIKLLA

-75 FNDAANT
+75 FSDAANT
-82 NWQILLANRQLP
+82 NWQVLLANRSLP
-94 IRLLMI
+94 IRLLLI

-106 IAGALFGH
+106 LAGTLFGR
-114 WIFPDLPLLEMAIL
+114 WVYPDMPLLELAIL

-148 VPAPVREG
+148 VPAPIREG

-179 SPTEQHTGTATLAI
+179 APTEQHSGTGLLAI
-193 TLMLEEIGIGLLVAF
+193 TLLLEEIGIGLLVAWG
-208 VLTSL
+208 LTSL
-213 TIRLLKIAYLNGWQ
+213 TLRLLKTSYLNGWQ

-254 FIAAFVGGLFIG
+254 FIAAFVGGLLIG
-266 HRLGEHKHAYM
+266 RKLGEHKHAYL

-290 IWMVFGATLMPMLPE
+290 IWMVFGATLMPMLAE
-305 SAALAILALCR
+305 LLHWQYWLYAAASLTLLRMLPVWLSLLGTGLKLELKLFIGWFGPR
-316 CQPHPAADG
+316 
-325 AGLAQPYRYRPQT
+325 GLASIVFAVMVLQNEPALLGQRPIIAT
-338 RAQALYRLVRAAGPC
+338 V
-353 QHRLCGDGA
+353 LCTIILSVI
-362 AKRAGA
+362 
-368 DRPAPHHR
+368 
-376 HRALH
+376 LH
-381 HHIERAAARPHRQP
+381 GLTANPWVARFKPR
-395 LGRAFQAS
+395 
-403 LSQAAPI
+403 
-410 KMPPTGGIFFRGMG
+410 
-424 H
+424 

>member
-1 MDTHLLYQ
+1 MDAHLLYQ

-41 TGWLLGPGGLALL
+41 TGWLLGPGGLELL

-82 NWQILLANRQLP
+82 NWQVLLANRQLP
-94 IRLLMI
+94 IRLLLI

-106 IAGALFGH
+106 LCGALFGH

-179 SPTEQHTGTATLAI
+179 APTEQHAGTATLAI

-213 TIRLLKIAYLNGWQ
+213 TIRLLKISYLNGWQ

-243 FALAQTLGGSG
+243 FALAQSLGGSG

-290 IWMVFGATLMPMLPE
+290 IWMVFGATLMPILPE
-305 SAALAILALCR
+305 LLHWQYWLYAIASLTLLR
-316 CQPHPAADG
+316 MVPVWLSLIGTGLKPELKPELKLFIG
-325 AGLAQPYRYRPQT
+325 WFGPRGLASIVFAVMVLQNDPSLIGQRPIIAT
-338 RAQALYRLVRAAGPC
+338 V
-353 QHRLCGDGA
+353 LCTIILSVI
-362 AKRAGA
+362 
-368 DRPAPHHR
+368 
-376 HRALH
+376 LH
-381 HHIERAAARPHRQP
+381 GLTANPWVERFKAR
-395 LGRAFQAS
+395 
-403 LSQAAPI
+403 
-410 KMPPTGGIFFRGMG
+410 
-424 H
+424 